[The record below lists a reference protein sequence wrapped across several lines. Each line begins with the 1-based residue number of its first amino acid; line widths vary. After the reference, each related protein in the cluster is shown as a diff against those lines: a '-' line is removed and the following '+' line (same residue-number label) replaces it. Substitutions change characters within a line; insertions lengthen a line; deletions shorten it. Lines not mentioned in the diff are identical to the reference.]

1 MTTRTARTLWCASW
15 NAWSFSSRVPADRAK
30 LALLGVLV
38 AGCSSCAPFSAS
50 AQRTASAS
58 AHRVR
63 IKDVATIEGV
73 RDNQLIGYGIVVGL
87 SGTGDSQQTVFPVQT
102 LISTLQ
108 RMGVNV
114 PTTGSANTLRVQN
127 MAAVFIAA
135 TLPPFAEPGTKL
147 DVTVSSAGDARS
159 LNGGLLLMTPLYG
172 PDGRIYAQSQGP
184 IVLGRICGGSEWE
197 CKGGEPSDNWPHS
210 RWRHGGTRRAA

>member
-1 MTTRTARTLWCASW
+1 MITPTAKTRWFAFW
-15 NAWSFSSRVPADRAK
+15 NVWSFSNRSCSLRVSGACRG
-30 LALLGVLV
+30 LLVLSLV
-38 AGCSSCAPFSAS
+38 CAPLCTS
-50 AQRTASAS
+50 AQLIHEAT

-63 IKDVATIEGV
+63 IKDVATIEGI

-135 TLPPFAEPGTKL
+135 T
-147 DVTVSSAGDARS
+147 
-159 LNGGLLLMTPLYG
+159 
-172 PDGRIYAQSQGP
+172 
-184 IVLGRICGGSEWE
+184 
-197 CKGGEPSDNWPHS
+197 
-210 RWRHGGTRRAA
+210 